1 MNQQIE
7 KMVERL
13 QKIDPY
19 WWKWELLD
27 VPTDAAKKI
36 LEELTKIT
44 SSKQLKTN
52 DLLLFLKNFENS
64 SKIT

>member
-44 SSKQLKTN
+44 SSK
-52 DLLLFLKNFENS
+52 
-64 SKIT
+64 

>member
-27 VPTDAAKKI
+27 TPSDIAKKI

-44 SSKQLKTN
+44 MCK
-52 DLLLFLKNFENS
+52 
-64 SKIT
+64 